1 MELYGRSTARTGPQ
15 PGEWAPA
22 AGPESG
28 LEESMRR
35 LELWNRD
42 SLYPE
47 RLGVPDCAF
56 YMRTG
61 VGGAVRIGGGEFP
74 ERPGELACQYYLRTG
89 TCKFGASCKFH
100 HPRDAGVSINVL
112 SNSLGYPLRPGENEC
127 SYYLKTGQCKFGM
140 TCKFHHPQPSGMSMP
155 SPARP
160 FYPTVQSSS
169 IPSNDQYG
177 GSLTSYRTGRPP
189 LLPGSYPPGAYG
201 PMMLPPG
208 VVPIQGWSTYS
219 VGYRRVL
226 STIMFEIDQTSRH
239 YLIWTMHSA
248 DLDLLW
254 VFICVHHLTQGPVS
268 PVLSPG
274 AQPTVGVGS
283 VYGVTQLSSSAPA
296 FAGPYPSFTS
306 SGGPSSSGQKEK
318 LFPERAGEPACQYYL
333 KTGDC
338 KFGSSCRYHHP
349 PDWVISKT
357 NCVLSPLG
365 LPLRPG
371 VQPCAFYMRN
381 GYCKFGPTCKF
392 DHPIRTVRY
401 SPSASSLTDI
411 PVAPYMVGSSLAT
424 LAPSFSYASLD
435 PHSSRIPSS
444 GNTLSSSAGLI
455 FSQTV
460 AAPFSNVQLSGQS
473 SSPLSISMSTR
484 QGDEVR
490 RSS

>member
-1 MELYGRSTARTGPQ
+1 MDLYGRSTARNGPQ
-15 PGEWAPA
+15 QAEWSPA
-22 AGPESG
+22 AGPEPG

-35 LELWNRD
+35 LGLWNRD
-42 SLYPE
+42 FLYPE
-47 RLGVPDCAF
+47 RLGVPNCAF

-61 VGGAVRIGGGEFP
+61 ACGYGVKCRYNHPRDRSLVGEAVRIGEGEFP
-74 ERPGELACQYYLRTG
+74 ERPGEPACQYYLRTG

-100 HPRDAGVSINVL
+100 HPRDVGVSNINVQP
-112 SNSLGYPLRPGENEC
+112 NSLGYPLRPGENEC

-169 IPSNDQYG
+169 IPSNGQYG
-177 GSLTSYRTGRPP
+177 GSLTGYRTGRPP

-201 PMMLPPG
+201 PMMFPPG

-219 VGYRRVL
+219 
-226 STIMFEIDQTSRH
+226 
-239 YLIWTMHSA
+239 
-248 DLDLLW
+248 
-254 VFICVHHLTQGPVS
+254 GPVS
-268 PVLSPG
+268 PVLSPS

-283 VYGVTQLSSSAPA
+283 VYGVAQLSSSAPA
-296 FAGPYPSFTS
+296 FAGPYQSFTS

-318 LFPERAGEPACQYYL
+318 VFPERLGEPACQYYL

-371 VQPCAFYMRN
+371 VQPCAFYLRN

-401 SPSASSLTDI
+401 SPSASSLTDV
-411 PVAPYMVGSSLAT
+411 PVAPYMVGSSLTT

-435 PHSSRIPSS
+435 PHSSRMPSS

-455 FSQTV
+455 FSHT
-460 AAPFSNVQLSGQS
+460 ASAPFSNVQLSGQS
-473 SSPLSISMSTR
+473 SSPLSLSMSTR